1 MLTLAL
7 LGGAPLTLPE
17 DVFRL
22 LETALAPPK
31 KARQDDAMPTPAA
44 GPNPLAYY
52 LSQCRAG
59 WQVKLYPGMPV
70 EVPRGYCIG
79 SLRGELGP
87 AIPQVRSKVLSVNQ
101 SVIGPQRRHLQ
112 LLNTEIASDPV
123 VRYAEIDQ
131 ASQFART
138 DGPWAVVSTR

>member
-70 EVPRGYCIG
+70 EVRESRPSEHGG
-79 SLRGELGP
+79 
-87 AIPQVRSKVLSVNQ
+87 
-101 SVIGPQRRHLQ
+101 QRRSNSLCPRIRG
-112 LLNTEIASDPV
+112 LL
-123 VRYAEIDQ
+123 
-131 ASQFART
+131 F
-138 DGPWAVVSTR
+138 